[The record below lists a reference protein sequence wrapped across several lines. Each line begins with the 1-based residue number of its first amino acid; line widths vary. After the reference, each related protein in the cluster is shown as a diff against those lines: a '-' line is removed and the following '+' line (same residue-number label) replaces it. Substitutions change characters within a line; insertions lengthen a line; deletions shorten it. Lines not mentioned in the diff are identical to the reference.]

1 MNTGLKLVFKK
12 IVKSGALTLIMADG
26 HNYTF
31 GDGTGDP
38 VIARFTDKKA
48 QWELLLD
55 PDLKLG
61 ELFMDGRFLLEKGT
75 ILDFLT
81 LVLRNMGTNRP
92 HLMTR
97 MLERARHALRYV
109 LQNNTTTNSKRNVA
123 HHYDLDDRLYQLFL
137 DEDRQ
142 YSCAYFEHDEAT
154 LEEAQLAKK
163 RHITAKL
170 VVEPGMSVLDI
181 GCGWG
186 GMALYLAR
194 NAKAGYVRGITLS
207 EEQHR
212 NANARVAQAGL
223 QDNIQIELEDYRHTQ
238 GKFDRIVS
246 VGMFEHVGAPYYRD
260 YFKMCSQRLKE
271 DGVMLLHTIGSCE
284 EPCPTNPFVAKYIFP
299 GGYIPSLSEICT
311 EIERHDLM
319 ITDIEIKRLHYA
331 YTLQE
336 WRKRFIERRSEALEI
351 YGERFCRMWEFYLS
365 GSETSFRYQGNVVF
379 QLQLAKRQE
388 TVPLTRDYIARREAE
403 LKLAEESSHSLS
415 SQPMKLS
422 AE

>member
-1 MNTGLKLVFKK
+1 MNTGLKFIFNR
-12 IVKSGALTLIMADG
+12 IVRSGSLTLIMADG
-26 HNYTF
+26 REYTF
-31 GDGTGDP
+31 GDGTGAP
-38 VIARFTDKKA
+38 VVARFTDRKA
-48 QWELLLD
+48 QWELLFD
-55 PDLKLG
+55 PELKLG
-61 ELFMDGRFLLEKGT
+61 ELFMDGRLRIEKGS
-75 ILDFLT
+75 IFDFLT
-81 LVLRNMGTNRP
+81 LILRDMRGKRP

-97 MLERARHALRYV
+97 ILGRLRHALRFV

-186 GMALYLAR
+186 GMALYLAQY
-194 NAKAGYVRGITLS
+194 AKAGTVRGITLS

-212 NANARVAQAGL
+212 NANARVAAAGL
-223 QDNIQIELEDYRHTQ
+223 SDKISIAVEDYRHTQ

-246 VGMFEHVGAPYYRD
+246 VGMFEHVGAPYYREF
-260 YFKMCSQRLKE
+260 FKICSQRLKD
-271 DGVMLLHTIGSCE
+271 DGVMLLHTIGNSD
-284 EPCPTNPFVAKYIFP
+284 EPAPTNPFVAKYIFP
-299 GGYIPSLSEICT
+299 GGYIPSLSEICK
-311 EIERHDLM
+311 EIEMQDLM

-331 YTLQE
+331 YTLRE
-336 WRKRFIERRSEALEI
+336 WRNRFMERRDEALKI
-351 YGERFCRMWEFYLS
+351 YDERFCRMWEFYLS
-365 GSETSFRYQGNVVF
+365 ASEASFRYDGIAVF
-379 QLQLAKRQE
+379 QIQLAKRQE
-388 TVPLTRDYIARREAE
+388 TVPLTRDYIAGREAA
-403 LKLAEESSHSLS
+403 LKHAEASAQNRASV
-415 SQPMKLS
+415 QMKLS